1 MNVMPTDFSNV
12 PLFDREQIEL
22 LREAMG
28 PEDLGP
34 MLAELPR
41 HAVQSLDAIQA
52 ALTADD
58 LDQTRRAAH
67 VLRGF
72 ASSFGAA
79 RLAAI
84 ARAIELECPSV
95 AVLRQCMPAL
105 VETIEA
111 TAAAIDELAATAGMA
126 S

>member
-1 MNVMPTDFSNV
+1 MPSDFASE
-12 PLFDREQIEL
+12 PLFDPEQIEL
-22 LREAMG
+22 LREAVG

-34 MLAELPR
+34 MLAELPQ
-41 HAVQSLDAIQA
+41 HALQSLDAIRGALA
-52 ALTADD
+52 AND

-67 VLRGF
+67 VLKGF

-84 ARAIELECPSV
+84 AHDMELECSSV
-95 AVLRQCMPAL
+95 PELRQRVPAL
-105 VETIEA
+105 IEAIEA
-111 TAAAIDELAATAGMA
+111 TSAAIGELTATAGVG

>member
-1 MNVMPTDFSNV
+1 MPSDFSDE
-12 PLFDREQIEL
+12 PLFDLEQMGL

-34 MLAELPR
+34 MLAELPQ
-41 HAVQSLDAIQA
+41 HALQSLDAIQA

-67 VLRGF
+67 VLKGC

-105 VETIEA
+105 VEAIEA
-111 TAAAIDELAATAGMA
+111 TAAAIGELTAMA
-126 S
+126 DAES